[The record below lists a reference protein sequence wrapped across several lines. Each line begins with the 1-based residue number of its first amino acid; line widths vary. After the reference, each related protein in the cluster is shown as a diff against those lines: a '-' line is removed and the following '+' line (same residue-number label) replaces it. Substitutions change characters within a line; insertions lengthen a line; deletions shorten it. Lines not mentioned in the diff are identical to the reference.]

1 MKLPAE
7 IGRIILSL
15 LVIAVAAELTTVAVA
30 DATPQSASP
39 IVATPLPAVGPPL
52 QDWHPQI
59 FVRVHNYA
67 HVDAGLL
74 HGAEAIATRILREA
88 KINAN
93 WVYCPLPQEEDDL
106 YPKCPPNWGTNGFV
120 LNILTPEMVGR
131 IQTRVE
137 NLGSAPAP
145 CDEDATS
152 CPISVFYFR
161 VAECAEHFNIQTE
174 RLLGHVVAHEV
185 GHMLSANHSLK
196 GIMRGEWGRDDLK
209 LIGLSILEF
218 SPDQAK
224 QLRAALLH
232 RGVRQELAQNMKLY
246 ASR

>member
-1 MKLPAE
+1 
-7 IGRIILSL
+7 
-15 LVIAVAAELTTVAVA
+15 
-30 DATPQSASP
+30 
-39 IVATPLPAVGPPL
+39 
-52 QDWHPQI
+52 
-59 FVRVHNYA
+59 
-67 HVDAGLL
+67 
-74 HGAEAIATRILREA
+74 
-88 KINAN
+88 
-93 WVYCPLPQEEDDL
+93 
-106 YPKCPPNWGTNGFV
+106 
-120 LNILTPEMVGR
+120 
-131 IQTRVE
+131 
-137 NLGSAPAP
+137 
-145 CDEDATS
+145 
-152 CPISVFYFR
+152 VFYFR

-185 GHMLSANHSLK
+185 GHMLSASHSLK